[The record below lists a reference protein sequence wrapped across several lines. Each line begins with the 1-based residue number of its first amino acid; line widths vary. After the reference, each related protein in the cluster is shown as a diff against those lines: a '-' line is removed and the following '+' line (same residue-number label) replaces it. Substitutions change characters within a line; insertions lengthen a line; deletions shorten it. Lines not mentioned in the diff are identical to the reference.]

1 MIDNSGIGNI
11 KYLLTLMQSSG
22 KDTTFEAGSIIKAQ
36 VINITDSGDAV
47 LRIATTSGDKNSP
60 SGTIIKAYSEV
71 PLTKGQNIF
80 LEILEGKDNITM
92 RFIGESG
99 KSPEALQQMI
109 KNPGTG
115 NIKNLLT
122 LTQSSGKDA
131 RFEAGSIIKAQ
142 VINITD
148 SGDAVLRIA
157 TTSGDKNSPSGTI
170 ITAYSEVPLTK
181 GQNIFLEIL
190 GGKDNITMRFM
201 GYSDSSSE
209 TIRQN
214 FPVKILDML
223 AQLST
228 ARAGNPEF
236 QKLFNML
243 KSLPESI
250 KTAIPE
256 FKSLE
261 QLLLDIRQLDGKV
274 LKAFVETSGVA
285 FETRLKIAVLGDPAS
300 ILQNLMSLQ
309 AEGDLKALLLRL
321 KGLLKDRHIL
331 EALKLSGHDIADV
344 SEKIDKFIKN
354 IELFQL
360 TSKLNDMFYTFL
372 PVLWD
377 GLKDG
382 EFLFKKNREKGK
394 ESYTCD
400 INLDLESIGKL
411 SISVTI
417 LDKSFFITFYSERHE
432 VNELI
437 KSQKHVL
444 EERFALQ
451 GLPLKA
457 INFNHKNAIPF
468 GKSNDQGVDVK
479 I

>member
-1 MIDNSGIGNI
+1 MIDNPGIGSI
-11 KYLLTLMQSSG
+11 RSLLTLTESSG
-22 KDTTFEAGSIIKAQ
+22 REFTLKVGSIIKAR
-36 VINITDSGDAV
+36 VIDMNEKGEAV
-47 LRIATTSGDKNSP
+47 LRLAAA
-60 SGTIIKAYSEV
+60 GTE
-71 PLTKGQNIF
+71 KGNVQ
-80 LEILEGKDNITM
+80 
-92 RFIGESG
+92 
-99 KSPEALQQMI
+99 
-109 KNPGTG
+109 GT
-115 NIKNLLT
+115 
-122 LTQSSGKDA
+122 
-131 RFEAGSIIKAQ
+131 
-142 VINITD
+142 VIR
-148 SGDAVLRIA
+148 AF
-157 TTSGDKNSPSGTI
+157 
-170 ITAYSEVPLTK
+170 SEVPLTK

-190 GGKDNITMRFM
+190 GGKNNVTMRFM
-201 GYSDSSSE
+201 GASDTASE

-214 FPVKILDML
+214 VPVKILDML

-228 ARAGNPEF
+228 SRAGSSEL
-236 QKLFNML
+236 QELFNML

-261 QLLLDIRQLDGKV
+261 QLLLDMKQLDGKV

-285 FETRLKIAVLGDPAS
+285 FETRLKIAVTGDPAS
-300 ILQNLMSLQ
+300 ILQNLMALQ
-309 AEGDLKALLLRL
+309 TEGDLKVLLFRLRS
-321 KGLLKDRHIL
+321 LLKDRNVL
-331 EALKLSGHDIADV
+331 EALKHSGHDISEV
-344 SEKIDKFIKN
+344 SRMVDKFIKN
-354 IELFQL
+354 IEFFQL
-360 TSKLNDMFYTFL
+360 TSKFNDMFYTFL

-377 GLKDG
+377 ELKDG
-382 EFLFKKNREKGK
+382 EFLFRKNREKGK

-444 EERFALQ
+444 EGRFASQ

-457 INFNHKNAIPF
+457 INFNYKKTIPF
-468 GKSNDQGVDVK
+468 GKANNQGVNLK

>member
-1 MIDNSGIGNI
+1 MIENPGIGSIRN
-11 KYLLTLMQSSG
+11 LLTLTQPSG
-22 KDTTFEAGSIIKAQ
+22 KEVAFKIGSIIKAQ
-36 VINITDSGDAV
+36 VIDINDKGDAV
-47 LRIATTSGDKNSP
+47 LRLAATGGDKGNLQ
-60 SGTIIKAYSEV
+60 GTVIRAYSEV
-71 PLTKGQNIF
+71 PLT
-80 LEILEGKDNITM
+80 
-92 RFIGESG
+92 R
-99 KSPEALQQMI
+99 
-109 KNPGTG
+109 
-115 NIKNLLT
+115 
-122 LTQSSGKDA
+122 
-131 RFEAGSIIKAQ
+131 
-142 VINITD
+142 
-148 SGDAVLRIA
+148 
-157 TTSGDKNSPSGTI
+157 
-170 ITAYSEVPLTK
+170 

-190 GGKDNITMRFM
+190 GGKNNITMRFM
-201 GYSDSSSE
+201 GSSDSASE

-214 FPVKILDML
+214 VPVKILDML

-236 QKLFNML
+236 QELFNML

-250 KTAIPE
+250 KTALPE
-256 FKSLE
+256 FKNLE
-261 QLLLDIRQLDGKV
+261 QLLLDIKQLDGKV

-285 FETRLKIAVLGDPAS
+285 FETRLKIAILGDPAS

-309 AEGDLKALLLRL
+309 AEGDLKSLLLKL
-321 KGLLKDRHIL
+321 KSLLRDRNII
-331 EALKLSGHDIADV
+331 EALKLSGHDIKDV
-344 SEKIDKFIKN
+344 SEKIEKFIKN

-360 TSKLNDMFYTFL
+360 TSKFNDMFYTFL

-377 GLKDG
+377 DLKDG

-432 VNELI
+432 VNDLI
-437 KSQKHVL
+437 KSHKHVL
-444 EERFALQ
+444 EDRFASQ

-457 INFNHKNAIPF
+457 INFNHKKTIPF
-468 GKSNDQGVDVK
+468 GKANDQGVDVK

>member
-1 MIDNSGIGNI
+1 MIENPAIGSIQN
-11 KYLLTLMQSSG
+11 LLTVTQPSG
-22 KDTTFEAGSIIKAQ
+22 KEIAFKIGSIIKAR
-36 VINITDSGDAV
+36 VIDINDKGDAV
-47 LRIATTSGDKNSP
+47 LRLAADGDKGNLQ
-60 SGTIIKAYSEV
+60 GTVIK
-71 PLTKGQNIF
+71 
-80 LEILEGKDNITM
+80 
-92 RFIGESG
+92 
-99 KSPEALQQMI
+99 
-109 KNPGTG
+109 
-115 NIKNLLT
+115 
-122 LTQSSGKDA
+122 
-131 RFEAGSIIKAQ
+131 
-142 VINITD
+142 
-148 SGDAVLRIA
+148 
-157 TTSGDKNSPSGTI
+157 
-170 ITAYSEVPLTK
+170 AYSEVPLTK

-190 GGKDNITMRFM
+190 GGKSNITMRFI
-201 GYSDSSSE
+201 GSSDSASE
-209 TIRQN
+209 TVRQN
-214 FPVKILDML
+214 VPVKILDML

-228 ARAGNPEF
+228 SRAGNSEF
-236 QKLFNML
+236 QELFNML

-256 FKSLE
+256 FKSFE
-261 QLLLDIRQLDGKV
+261 QLLLDIKQLDGKV

-285 FETRLKIAVLGDPAS
+285 FETKLKIAVLGDPAS

-321 KGLLKDRHIL
+321 KSLLKDRNII
-331 EALKLSGHDIADV
+331 EVLKQSGHNITDV
-344 SEKIDKFIKN
+344 SAKIEKFIKN

-360 TSKLNDMFYTFL
+360 TSKFNDMFYTFL

-377 GLKDG
+377 DLKDS
-382 EFLFKKNREKGK
+382 EFLFKKSREQGR

-444 EERFALQ
+444 EGRFASQ
-451 GLPLKA
+451 GMPLKA
-457 INFNHKNAIPF
+457 INFNHKKTIPF
-468 GKSNDQGVDVK
+468 GKINDQGVDVK

>member
-1 MIDNSGIGNI
+1 MIENPGIGSLRN
-11 KYLLTLMQSSG
+11 LLTLSQPSG
-22 KDTTFEAGSIIKAQ
+22 KEVAFKAGSIIKAQ
-36 VINITDSGDAV
+36 VIDINDKGDAV
-47 LRIATTSGDKNSP
+47 LRLAAAGGDKGNLQ
-60 SGTIIKAYSEV
+60 GTVIRAYSEV
-71 PLTKGQNIF
+71 PLT
-80 LEILEGKDNITM
+80 
-92 RFIGESG
+92 R
-99 KSPEALQQMI
+99 
-109 KNPGTG
+109 
-115 NIKNLLT
+115 
-122 LTQSSGKDA
+122 
-131 RFEAGSIIKAQ
+131 
-142 VINITD
+142 
-148 SGDAVLRIA
+148 
-157 TTSGDKNSPSGTI
+157 
-170 ITAYSEVPLTK
+170 

-190 GGKDNITMRFM
+190 GGKGNITMRFI
-201 GYSDSSSE
+201 GNSE
-209 TIRQN
+209 SASGTVQQN
-214 FPVKILDML
+214 IPVRILDML

-228 ARAGNPEF
+228 ARAGNSEF
-236 QKLFNML
+236 QELFNML

-256 FKSLE
+256 FKNLE
-261 QLLLDIRQLDGKV
+261 QLLLDIKQLDGKV

-321 KGLLKDRHIL
+321 RNLLKDRNIIN
-331 EALKLSGHDIADV
+331 ALMQSGHDISEV
-344 SEKIDKFIKN
+344 SGTVERFIKN

-360 TSKLNDMFYTFL
+360 TSKFNDMFYTFL

-377 GLKDG
+377 DLKDG
-382 EFLFKKNREKGK
+382 EFLFKKNREHGR

-400 INLDLESIGKL
+400 INLDTESLGKL

-417 LDKSFFITFYSERHE
+417 QDKSFFITFYSERHE

-444 EERFALQ
+444 EGRFASQ

-457 INFNHKNAIPF
+457 INFNHKKTIPF
-468 GKSNDQGVDVK
+468 GKANVQGVNMK